1 MTGNY
6 QVFKESIFST
16 AKQVKSVTEGN
27 KYIKVTQFS
36 KPLICVIKQELYTT
50 SQEMSLK
57 NIHKNKNMEEKV
69 QYLTRKNSRKKIK

>member
-16 AKQVKSVTEGN
+16 AKQVKSALQEIN

-36 KPLICVIKQELYTT
+36 KPLTCVIKQELYTT

-57 NIHKNKNMEEKV
+57 NIHKNMEEKEV
-69 QYLTRKNSRKKIK
+69 QYLTRKNSKKKN